1 VPEAI
6 GINPPP
12 TRCPVMYYVVCSRC
26 SYVLYSGEKP
36 VEIIRVLAKYGDKCP
51 RCLKKL
57 SLEPKK
63 VVVKVH
69 KQKRSGP

>member
-1 VPEAI
+1 
-6 GINPPP
+6 
-12 TRCPVMYYVVCSRC
+12 M
-26 SYVLYSGEKP
+26 LYSGEKP